1 MSEFTRMRL
10 SSQIQETIGRMI
22 LDGTIKN
29 PHVSHF
35 VSISHVEI
43 SKDYA
48 YAKLYVSTFEDE
60 AKLMRSVE
68 ALNQSAGFIQSRLAK
83 NLRTRN
89 TPVLTFVPDT
99 TIRDGMKMHTLI
111 DSLDISHD

>member
-1 MSEFTRMRL
+1 
-10 SSQIQETIGRMI
+10 MI

-29 PHVSHF
+29 PYVSRF

-48 YAKLYVSTFEDE
+48 YARLHVSTFEEE
-60 AKLMRSVE
+60 AVLMRSVE

-99 TIRDGMKMHTLI
+99 TIRDGMKMHNLI

>member
-10 SSQIQETIGRMI
+10 SSQIQETVGRMI

-29 PHVSHF
+29 PHVSRF

-48 YAKLYVSTFEDE
+48 YAKLSVSTFEDE
-60 AKLMRSVE
+60 AVLQRSVD
-68 ALNQSAGFIQSRLAK
+68 ALNTSAGFIQSRLAR

-89 TPVLTFVPDT
+89 TPVLTFIPDT
-99 TIRDGMKMHTLI
+99 TIREGMKMHALI
-111 DSLDISHD
+111 DSLDIKDE